1 MAALRWMVPFR
12 RRLWR
17 IYGRAL
23 AILAFGLLLAAALW
37 ALVLIPEQAERDSV
51 ITAAVQQANAQA
63 EAHEQQVGAVLKRVD
78 ELLLKLRAAYRGS
91 GAVPNLKAHASTGLA
106 GERAGMVA
114 VSDDRGMI
122 IVGRVPDG
130 GRSVEGRD
138 YFEQPRKQQGDR
150 LHVGAPVAETGAMLR
165 RVPVSRSWQRPD
177 GSFGGVMVY
186 FVEQGLLIRIER
198 GVEVGAL
205 GLMSLVGMDGVTRA
219 ARLGYALDSRGD
231 YTGPRL
237 LSEHA
242 QRSTG
247 AYVDSATD
255 GVDRH
260 VSYRAVAGHPLVVA
274 HAVARSEILERHL
287 RSRNLSYLGAA
298 IGTAMIL
305 MFSMMLVVAAMRQE
319 RAEIALATS
328 EARFRATFEQAA
340 IGIAHS
346 SLDRRYIAV
355 NPKFCEMLGYSRDE
369 LVGRPSIDL
378 THPDDR
384 DDETVLEP
392 LRTGRVESI
401 TAEKRYMRKDGSI
414 IWGNRTLSLVR
425 DHTGEPLY
433 FLRVVEDITA
443 RKRLEDELR
452 EMATTDA
459 LTGLTNR
466 RAFMTRLEEEHA
478 RMRRFDNQPVS
489 VLMMDLDFFKR
500 INDTRGHAAGDEV
513 LRQVAAVMR
522 DATRRVDL
530 CSRLG
535 GEEFAILLAGAA
547 PEAACEFA
555 ERLRIRIADTRIV
568 HEDVVVPV
576 TVSIGVAALQAS
588 DETADQSLSR
598 ADRALYEAK
607 AQGRNR
613 VVVAGESAPAAA

>member
-1 MAALRWMVPFR
+1 MALFRSIVPFR

-51 ITAAVQQANAQA
+51 ISAAVQQGNALA
-63 EAHEQQVGAVLKRVD
+63 AAHEQQVVTVLKRVD
-78 ELLLKLRAAYRGS
+78 ELLLKLRAGYRGS
-91 GAVPNLKAHASTGLA
+91 GPLPNLKAYSATGLA
-106 GERAGMVA
+106 AERAGMVA
-114 VSDDRGMI
+114 VTDDRGVVI
-122 IVGRVPDG
+122 AGRLPEA

-138 YFEQPRKQQGDR
+138 FFERARKRPDR
-150 LHVGAPVAETGAMLR
+150 DTLYVGAPVAESGVMLR
-165 RVPVSRSWQRPD
+165 RVPVSRPWTRPD

-186 FVEQGLLIRIER
+186 FVEQALLTRVES
-198 GVEVGAL
+198 GAEVGAL
-205 GLMSLVGMDGVTRA
+205 GFMSLVGLDGVTRI
-219 ARLGYALDSRGD
+219 ARLGYALDGRGD

-237 LSEHA
+237 LNEHA
-242 QRSTG
+242 QSPSG
-247 AYVDSATD
+247 DYLDSATD
-255 GVDRH
+255 GVDRLI
-260 VSYRAVAGHPLVVA
+260 SYRAVAGYPLLVA
-274 HAVARSEILERHL
+274 YASARSEILERHD
-287 RSRNLSYLGAA
+287 RSRNLAYLGSA
-298 IGTAMIL
+298 IGTGLIL

-355 NPKFCEMLGYSRDE
+355 NPKFCEMLGYTRDE

-384 DDETVLEP
+384 DDETALEP

-401 TAEKRYMRKDGSI
+401 AAEKRYMRKDGSI

-433 FLRVVEDITA
+433 YLRVVEDITA
-443 RKRLEDELR
+443 RKRLEAELR
-452 EMATTDA
+452 EMATTD
-459 LTGLTNR
+459 GLTALPNR
-466 RAFMTRLEEEHA
+466 RAFMARLEEEYA
-478 RMRRFDNQPVS
+478 RMRRFDNQPVA

-522 DATRRVDL
+522 DATRRVDM

-547 PEAACEFA
+547 PEAACDFA
-555 ERLRIRIADTRIV
+555 ERLRVRIAETRIV
-568 HEDVVVPV
+568 HDGAVVPV
-576 TVSIGVAALQAS
+576 TVSIGVSALQTA
-588 DETADQSLSR
+588 DETADAALSR
-598 ADRALYEAK
+598 ADRALYQAK
-607 AQGRNR
+607 EQGRNR
-613 VVVAGESAPAAA
+613 VVAADAVMPA